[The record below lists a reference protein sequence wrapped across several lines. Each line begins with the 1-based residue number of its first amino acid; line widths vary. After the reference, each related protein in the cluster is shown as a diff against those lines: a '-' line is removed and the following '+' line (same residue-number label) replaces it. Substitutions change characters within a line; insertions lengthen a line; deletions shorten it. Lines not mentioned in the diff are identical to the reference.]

1 MNEGGHMSDNSASTG
16 VKRSA
21 EGSMDAGQKKM
32 KVEENP
38 VSRVLHIRNIPRD
51 VSESEIIAL
60 GTPFGRV
67 TNILYMKNNQQA
79 LLELEDESS
88 AEKTVNY
95 YTFVTPTIG
104 SQPVYI
110 QFSKHKELVVSNPSQ
125 ALTAAASENSESSS
139 NTVLHV
145 TIEHLIYPVTVD
157 ILHQIFSKYGTILKI
172 VTFTR
177 SGQYQAL
184 VQYQSGHSA
193 EQGKK
198 NLDGQN
204 IYTGCNTLRI
214 KFSKLTNLNVKYN
227 NEKSRDYTRQDLP
240 SVENGRGVDPAVG
253 LSLGAAGLVPLPF
266 GATAVTGIPALLG
279 SGTVLQQGIANLH
292 GLPLGSNQ
300 HMAQGNYMRQGGP
313 NIFAN
318 LHGLALGS
326 NQHMAQ
332 GNYMRQGGS
341 VVFVSNLDEE
351 QVSCDDLFILFGHYG
366 DVHRVKILFNK
377 KDSALIQF
385 ADGMQAQTAQQ
396 NLNGIRIFG
405 KEIRV
410 SKSKHTTVNMPR
422 DEDVDRELTKDFSDS
437 PLHRFKKPGSKNF
450 QNIFPPI
457 KTLHLSNIPEETTG
471 EELED
476 LFGSYGAVAN
486 FRFFPK
492 DKKMALMQMSSVEEA
507 CQALMKF
514 HNFKLS
520 DTNHLRVSF
529 AKNEM

>member
-1 MNEGGHMSDNSASTG
+1 
-16 VKRSA
+16 
-21 EGSMDAGQKKM
+21 
-32 KVEENP
+32 
-38 VSRVLHIRNIPRD
+38 
-51 VSESEIIAL
+51 L

-125 ALTAAASENSESSS
+125 ALTAAASDSTDSQT
-139 NTVLHV
+139 NTILHV
-145 TIEHLIYPVTVD
+145 TVEHLIYPVTVD
-157 ILHQIFSKYGTILKI
+157 ILHQIFSKYGIILKI

-177 SGQYQAL
+177 NGQFQAL

-193 EQGKK
+193 EQGRKK
-198 NLDGQN
+198 LDGQN

-240 SVENGRGVDPAVG
+240 SVENGRGVDPSVG

-279 SGTVLQQGIANLH
+279 SSNVLQQGIANLH
-292 GLPLGSNQ
+292 GLGFGSNQ
-300 HMAQGNYMRQGGP
+300 QGASGG
-313 NIFAN
+313 F
-318 LHGLALGS
+318 
-326 NQHMAQ
+326 
-332 GNYMRQGGS
+332 MRQGGS
-341 VVFVSNLDEE
+341 VIFVSNLDEE

-385 ADGMQAQTAQQ
+385 SDGLQAQTAQQ
-396 NLNGIRIFG
+396 HLNGVRIFG

-422 DEDVDRELTKDFSDS
+422 DEDEDRELTKDFSES

-471 EELED
+471 EELQD
-476 LFGSYGAVAN
+476 IFGGYGEIIN

-492 DKKMALMQMSSVEEA
+492 DRKMALIQMATVEEA
-507 CQALMKF
+507 CHGLMKL

-520 DTNHLRVSF
+520 ESNHLRVSF
-529 AKNEM
+529 AKSEM